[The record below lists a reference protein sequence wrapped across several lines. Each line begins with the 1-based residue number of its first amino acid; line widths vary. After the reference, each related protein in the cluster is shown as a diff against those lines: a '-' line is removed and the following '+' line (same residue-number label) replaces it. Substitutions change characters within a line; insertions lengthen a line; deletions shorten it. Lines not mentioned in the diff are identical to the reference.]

1 MKAKTRLEI
10 NYLKIAREFIDEN
23 SGGPPRVA
31 AKRQHKNARV
41 GRETLGSLGY
51 DRPIRGLA
59 IYIETV
65 AR

>member
-1 MKAKTRLEI
+1 VWLR
-10 NYLKIAREFIDEN
+10 
-23 SGGPPRVA
+23 
-31 AKRQHKNARV
+31 KRQHKNARV